1 MIQAFQNCSASAMQ
15 IIDGGDPVDE
25 AATIVGDAL
34 QSFVRNGL
42 IGMIANTMLL
52 VGAMVFMLILD
63 WRMALALCYPG
74 LRWRAF

>member
-1 MIQAFQNCSASAMQ
+1 MS
-15 IIDGGDPVDE
+15 DL
-25 AATIVGDAL
+25 DAL

-63 WRMALALCYPG
+63 WRMALALFSVLPILGG
-74 LRWRAF
+74 LLGAALHGALV